1 MDDNKAKRL
10 LQDQVPEFIIEVLEQ
25 GISTYKLAKNHVEF
39 QEMMQPYDQL
49 QHDKDSLI
57 GCFEWESIGLNVYNS
72 HLLRYCIKAFK
83 VKMLDKYFSRK
94 VKTYCD
100 INQLE
105 VSQKRSIKHGR
116 FIFIHNLDSH
126 QNKKLMASDGF
137 LMANDGK
144 LMASGY
150 EPIIDND
157 NMF

>member
-1 MDDNKAKRL
+1 
-10 LQDQVPEFIIEVLEQ
+10 
-25 GISTYKLAKNHVEF
+25 
-39 QEMMQPYDQL
+39 
-49 QHDKDSLI
+49 
-57 GCFEWESIGLNVYNS
+57 
-72 HLLRYCIKAFK
+72 
-83 VKMLDKYFSRK
+83 MLDKYFSRK

-150 EPIIDND
+150 EPIIDKD